1 MRRDLQSLRPQRK
14 RLVRLLQLL
23 LVACQSCHCWRR
35 WMAEQEQWAP
45 RSPWRDIMLSS
56 VVSITNVMPSRNSLK
71 PECTATK
78 YLGQGMRQGGRATP
92 RHRLSK
98 RKRGQR
104 HVARH
109 DVFAFVFGQALT
121 PSSDPPDARQLHSAP
136 TPPHTTYMMLRPC
149 ASRPAPA
156 YGCDGQEIAG
166 KACGQRRGEE
176 EQPSA
181 YCPWRACQWS

>member
-35 WMAEQEQWAP
+35 WMAEQEQWTP

-121 PSSDPPDARQLHSAP
+121 PSSDPPDARQLHKCSTSTSHHLHDAAP
-136 TPPHTTYMMLRPC
+136 LRV
-149 ASRPAPA
+149 ASRPR
-156 YGCDGQEIAG
+156 I
-166 KACGQRRGEE
+166 RV
-176 EQPSA
+176 
-181 YCPWRACQWS
+181 

>member
-1 MRRDLQSLRPQRK
+1 
-14 RLVRLLQLL
+14 
-23 LVACQSCHCWRR
+23 
-35 WMAEQEQWAP
+35 MAEQEQSTP

-136 TPPHTTYMMLRPC
+136 PPPHATYMMLRPC

-156 YGCDGQEIAG
+156 YVGDGQEMAG

-181 YCPWRACQWS
+181 YCPWRACQWSQSGESDSLIASSTLEAAATNELVPCVGAGLEGT